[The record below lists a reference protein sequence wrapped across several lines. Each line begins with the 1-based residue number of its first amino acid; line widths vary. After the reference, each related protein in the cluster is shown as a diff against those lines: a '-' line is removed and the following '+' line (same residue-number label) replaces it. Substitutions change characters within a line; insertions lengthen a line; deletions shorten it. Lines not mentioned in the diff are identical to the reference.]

1 MATMDL
7 EMRKRRALEVSAS
20 YDSEEA
26 IARLER
32 IADNF
37 GRYCTRKQMERPNC
51 FTVGEVKD
59 MLKKTMK
66 DAKQGKGYSQEEM
79 HEFRNRW
86 RQ

>member
-1 MATMDL
+1 
-7 EMRKRRALEVSAS
+7 MRKRRALEVLAS

-37 GRYCTRKQMERPNC
+37 GKYCTRKQMERPNC

-59 MLKKTMK
+59 MLEKST
-66 DAKQGKGYSQEEM
+66 DRFSKGQYVTEEDM
-79 HEFRNRW
+79 DDFLA
-86 RQ
+86 QLC

>member
-7 EMRKRRALEVSAS
+7 EMRKRRALEVLAS

-37 GRYCTRKQMERPNC
+37 GKYCTRKQMERPNC

-59 MLKKTMK
+59 MLEKST
-66 DAKQGKGYSQEEM
+66 DRFSKGQYVTEEDM
-79 HEFRNRW
+79 DDFLA
-86 RQ
+86 QLC